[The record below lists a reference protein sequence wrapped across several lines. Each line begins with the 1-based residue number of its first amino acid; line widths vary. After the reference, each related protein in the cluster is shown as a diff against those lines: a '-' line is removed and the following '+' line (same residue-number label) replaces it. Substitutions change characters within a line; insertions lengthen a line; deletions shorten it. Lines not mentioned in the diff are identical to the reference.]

1 MDLQFVPE
9 VKKALL
15 ATVPGGL
22 RQADQEV
29 LRSYYKLPRAA
40 LHGLV
45 VSAEQE
51 MSVLGESYVD
61 PRLGPFAGM
70 EPQETVSLFMHC
82 LASGTVAIHAM
93 ATIPFAGN
101 SQDEDEAQLLL
112 QLESGNQ
119 ADRIQ
124 ASRRWHIPLALV
136 VLLLFGSV
144 AWFRHAP
151 LAFGEAKGQDRPVI
165 QEFSSGVSDY
175 DQMPASD
182 GASDYDPWSD
192 ATWEQDQRGEVVT
205 RPGHQSAYRGYGDA
219 DEDWDGSFASDGDG
233 DWADTSTSAS
243 DGDRDRA
250 DTSTSERGRDTAG
263 TDDTSQDQDSD
274 GDGMEGDISWEY
286 WNRSHHQEESTTTPA
301 TATTTHV
308 TVPPSGPLPAT
319 HTYSNNYASDN
330 PLGIEMSRAGR
341 DMSYFLILGDWGKAG
356 GPGSCQ
362 KAVAAQLR
370 AYAEKQALGSKKLL
384 FIASVGDN
392 FYWTGATPEAWD
404 AVWSQPYGIQDPNS
418 PVYQVPWLSVYGN
431 HDYGNHDPYAF
442 CPHKD
447 ESAQRTVINGQA
459 YASHQL
465 NFDKNPSRPWGT
477 EMYWLPDYNYH
488 YAIPSDAHADVEV
501 IAVDT
506 SARLNPE
513 DVGGNPRGR
522 ASADAL
528 CGGRAVAQTFL
539 NKTYEAGR
547 RLVIERAKKNKA
559 GTVLIIQHYPHFCPR
574 DLFEDSL
581 PASRKGKV
589 KVLCAYGHVHDQKC
603 DKKDESGMCLDILSG
618 GGGGCCAP
626 LINRAG
632 FAAVHLDS
640 GSGVAAVDVESP
652 EVRLPEGSCAW

>member
-1 MDLQFVPE
+1 
-9 VKKALL
+9 
-15 ATVPGGL
+15 
-22 RQADQEV
+22 
-29 LRSYYKLPRAA
+29 
-40 LHGLV
+40 
-45 VSAEQE
+45 
-51 MSVLGESYVD
+51 
-61 PRLGPFAGM
+61 
-70 EPQETVSLFMHC
+70 
-82 LASGTVAIHAM
+82 M
-93 ATIPFAGN
+93 ATIRFAGN
-101 SQDEDEAQLLL
+101 SQDEDETQLLL

-136 VLLLFGSV
+136 VILLLGSV

-151 LAFGEAKGQDRPVI
+151 LAHGEAKGQDTPVI
-165 QEFSSGVSDY
+165 QEFSSGRIY
-175 DQMPASD
+175 DQMPASGGVD
-182 GASDYDPWSD
+182 DYDPWSD
-192 ATWEQDQRGEVVT
+192 PATWEQDQRGEVVT

-219 DEDWDGSFASDGDG
+219 DEAWDGSFASDGDG
-233 DWADTSTSAS
+233 D
-243 DGDRDRA
+243 RA
-250 DTSTSERGRDTAG
+250 DASTSERGRDAAG
-263 TDDTSQDQDSD
+263 TDYTSQDQGSDGDGDRADASTSERGTDYTSQDQGSDGDGDRADASTSERGRDAAGTDYTSQDQGSD
-274 GDGMEGDISWEY
+274 GDGMDGDISWEY
-286 WNRSHHQEESTTTPA
+286 WNRSHEEESTTTLA
-301 TATTTHV
+301 TATTTHACI
-308 TVPPSGPLPAT
+308 SPLQ
-319 HTYSNNYASDN
+319 
-330 PLGIEMSRAGR
+330 MSRAGR

-362 KAVAAQLR
+362 KAVAAHLR
-370 AYAEKQALGSKKLL
+370 AYAEKQALASKKLL
-384 FIASVGDN
+384 FIATVGDN

-404 AVWSQPYGIQDPNS
+404 AVWSQPYGTQDPNS

-465 NFDKNPSRPWGT
+465 NLDKNPSRPWGT

-506 SARLNPE
+506 SARLSPE

-528 CGGRAVAQTFL
+528 CGGRSVAQNFL

-652 EVRLPEGSCAW
+652 EVRLPAGSCAW